1 MLLSDILQMKILT
14 NDKKQSKFAAID
26 LSDVVLMLML
36 MLMFLPVFLFFLV
49 LGSFSFS

>member
-1 MLLSDILQMKILT
+1 MKILT

-36 MLMFLPVFLFFLV
+36 MFLPVFLFFLV